1 MEDLLAD
8 IVYVEELKKLFKDL
22 SENLSLKTK
31 RVPVPFGTT
40 RWIVKI
46 VEKEPTFWKYQEPSD
61 IAETK
66 TITITLINVFGHYIG
81 YNAELDTLVMA
92 VERMK

>member
-8 IVYVEELKKLFKDL
+8 IAYLEELKKLFKDL

-40 RWIVKI
+40 RWNVK
-46 VEKEPTFWKYQEPSD
+46 VLEKEPTFWEYENSSE

-66 TITITLINVFGHYIG
+66 VITIPLINVFGCYIG
-81 YNAELDTLVMA
+81 YNVELDTLVMA
-92 VERMK
+92 VEKMK

>member
-1 MEDLLAD
+1 MEDLLTD
-8 IVYVEELKKLFKDL
+8 IIYVEELKKLFKDL

-31 RVPVPFGTT
+31 RIVVPFGTT

-46 VEKEPTFWKYQEPSD
+46 FEKDPTFWNYQNPSEV
-61 IAETK
+61 AETK
-66 TITITLINVFGHYIG
+66 TITIPLINVFGHYIG
-81 YNAELDTLVMA
+81 YNAEVDTLVMA

>member
-8 IVYVEELKKLFKDL
+8 VAYVEELKKLFKDL

-40 RWIVKI
+40 RWNVR
-46 VEKEPTFWKYQEPSD
+46 VLEKEPTYWKYQEPSE

-66 TITITLINVFGHYIG
+66 VITIPLINVFGHYIG
-81 YNAELDTLVMA
+81 YNAEVDTLVMA
-92 VERMK
+92 AEKMK